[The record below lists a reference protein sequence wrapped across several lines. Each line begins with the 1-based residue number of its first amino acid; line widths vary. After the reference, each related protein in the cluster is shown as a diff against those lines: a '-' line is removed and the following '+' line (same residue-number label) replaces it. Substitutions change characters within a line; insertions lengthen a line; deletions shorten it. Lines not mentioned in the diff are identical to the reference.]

1 MAVSGLDPSR
11 HGPPMLECTNSGGP
25 VMNQIGWLG
34 HSRRV
39 YGLDEDPSRTE
50 NGGFTPLYIQTGTW
64 EDLGEGRLGIKD

>member
-1 MAVSGLDPSR
+1 
-11 HGPPMLECTNSGGP
+11 
-25 VMNQIGWLG
+25 MNQIGWLG